1 MLSHR
6 LKTIASLVEKD
17 INVIDVGCDHGLLD
31 IYLTLY
37 NNNKCIASDVNENAL
52 NSAISNIKMYNL
64 EDMIK
69 TVISNGL
76 DNINIK
82 KNTTV
87 IIAGMGANTIL
98 DIIRNYNLESLII
111 CSNNDYSLLR
121 TELSKK
127 YTIIEEVAVLDKKKY
142 YIIFKLKLGT
152 IKYSKKDIFLGPIL
166 KTKKDKETTLY
177 YNYLYKTNL
186 KIISSIP
193 KKYIIKRL
201 KLRIKNY
208 WIKNR

>member
-64 EDMIK
+64 EDKIK

-76 DNINIK
+76 DNIDIK
-82 KNTTV
+82 DKTSV

-98 DIIRNYNLESLII
+98 DIIKNYNLESLII

-152 IKYSKKDIFLGPIL
+152 IKYSKEDIFLGPIL

-193 KKYIIKRL
+193 KKYIMKRL